1 MVGWSVARDGDCSHC
16 HCWASWE
23 GATLLLCEHTRPP
36 KQSTVTR
43 HCTQQTQSVWSE
55 NRTTRE
61 VYLLNIALSD
71 QQSWV
76 VRKSIETLWKWRME
90 AGHANKCFPL
100 QEAKGKHKKWVV
112 AKGSLIGN
120 GIKIFYTSVCLI
132 CPGVRKRDLSFFF
145 FFFKVQ
151 NYIKA
156 VHVSDQQFF
165 IIRRITSNFW
175 LERIFKRSSFSNAKA
190 CELQY
195 CSRNSGPADLA
206 FHSQEANTL

>member
-23 GATLLLCEHTRPP
+23 GATLLLCEHTWPP

-61 VYLLNIALSD
+61 VYLLNVALSG

-100 QEAKGKHKKWVV
+100 QEAKGKRKKWVV

-120 GIKIFYTSVCLI
+120 GIKIFYTSVCLT

-145 FFFKVQ
+145 FLVTELRK
-151 NYIKA
+151 
-156 VHVSDQQFF
+156 SSTCLWQFF

-175 LERIFKRSSFSNAKA
+175 LERIFKRSSSSNAKA
-190 CELQY
+190 CEPKY
-195 CSRNSGPADLA
+195 CSRNSGPAGLA